1 MALTLEII
9 SRQRAALGE
18 RARCIF
24 DRHGGNLGRSL
35 ECDWILPDSDRFV
48 SSRHA
53 AIDFRSGSYHL
64 IDLSTNGVYVNDSDT
79 PVGRGR
85 TQRLFAGDRLRMG
98 EYLIV
103 AQIAENSDLTAAL
116 LEDAPD
122 PVNQAQ
128 KVDMAADHDP
138 ELIEEHLLTGAFDD
152 LHLEKTY
159 SGGSLPESFKPGST
173 QPVGTKNPSQR
184 KRVQLSVVDGGAA
197 GSARQPR
204 TSAETAARKQDSGKA
219 GRKSAGGQSPAEL
232 VEVFLRAAGL
242 DAQNTPQMDA
252 RTLMHTLGQLLRE
265 TVAGVTDTLHDRA
278 RHKHELKLGN
288 TTIQPRNNN
297 PLKFSASMQETMTR
311 LLTDSSPEYMA
322 PVPAMRDA
330 FRDIKEHQGATMT
343 AMQQAFIDFI
353 ERLDP
358 TELEQ
363 RFESAGRRK
372 ALLPGSAKARN
383 WEQYAELY
391 EVLTRHAPGQLP
403 QLFGE
408 EFARAYADALEALQ
422 AARRQRA

>member
-79 PVGRGR
+79 PIGRGR
-85 TQRLFAGDRLRMG
+85 TQRLFSGDRLRMG
-98 EYLIV
+98 EYLMV
-103 AQIAENSDLTAAL
+103 VQIAEDSDLTAAL

-128 KVDMAADHDP
+128 RVDLSDGTDP

-173 QPVGTKNPSQR
+173 QPVDAKTPG
-184 KRVQLSVVDGGAA
+184 KRRPVKLSVVDGG
-197 GSARQPR
+197 SSSSTRQPAANPAAAQAKAAN
-204 TSAETAARKQDSGKA
+204 TAAARKPGTGD
-219 GRKSAGGQSPAEL
+219 SPAEL
-232 VEVFLRAAGL
+232 VGVFMRAAGL
-242 DAQNTPQMDA
+242 DAQNLPPVDA

-265 TVAGVTDTLHDRA
+265 TVAGVTETLHDRA
-278 RHKHELKLGN
+278 RHKHELRLGN

-297 PLKFSASMQETMTR
+297 PLKFSASMQETMSR
-311 LLTDSSPEYMA
+311 LITDSSPEYMA
-322 PVPAMRDA
+322 PVPAIRDA

-358 TELEQ
+358 AELEQ
-363 RFESAGRRK
+363 RFESGGRRK
-372 ALLPGSAKARN
+372 ALLPGSVKARN
-383 WEQYAELY
+383 WEQYSELY
-391 EVLTRHAPGQLP
+391 EVLTRHAPGQFP